1 MTERILVTGG
11 AGFVGANLV
20 RGLVSDGNR
29 VRVIDN
35 LTTGTAE
42 HLEGVD
48 VELVKGDI
56 RDAEALGTAMQDID
70 KVVHLAA
77 AGSVLVSIEDPESNF
92 EINALGT
99 FRVLNAARQAGVER
113 VVLASTGGA
122 LMGDTPPPVNE
133 QSLPKPIA
141 PYGASKLAAE
151 GYAHAF
157 SASYG
162 LRTICLRFAN
172 VYGPYSDQKAGAAN
186 KFFAA
191 VRSGEPIQIFGDQT
205 RDYIYVEDLCG
216 ALQKALDADL
226 PGGTVLHIA
235 SGVETRTSELAEII
249 RTIAGKPDHPIE
261 HLPKR
266 RGEVDRNF
274 ASYELAKELLGFTP
288 QVQREEG
295 MRRTWEW
302 FSQHVFD

>member
-1 MTERILVTGG
+1 MTQRILVTGG

-20 RGLVSDGNR
+20 RTLVGNGHR

-35 LTTGTAE
+35 LTSGTAE

-48 VELVKGDI
+48 VELIKGDI
-56 RDAEALGTAMQDID
+56 RDAGDLASAMRDID

-77 AGSVLVSIEDPESNF
+77 AGSVIMSIEDPASNF

-99 FRVLNAARQAGVER
+99 FRVLNAAREAGVER

-133 QSLPKPIA
+133 KSLPKPIA
-141 PYGASKLAAE
+141 PYGASKLAGE

-157 SASYG
+157 SVSYG

-172 VYGPYSDQKAGAAN
+172 VYGPYMDQKSGVIN
-186 KFFAA
+186 KFFTG
-191 VRSGEPIQIFGDQT
+191 VRSGEPLQIFGDQS

-216 ALQKALDADL
+216 ALQQALSADL

-235 SGVETRTSELAEII
+235 SGVETRTIEVADII
-249 RTIAGKPDHPIE
+249 RRIAGKPDHPIE
-261 HLPKR
+261 HQPKR

-274 ASYELAKELLGFTP
+274 ASYELAHELLGFTP
-288 QVQREEG
+288 KVQREEG

-302 FSQHVFD
+302 FAQHVF